1 MAKYKA
7 KHDLEAGYDTE
18 YLEVKG
24 GVLLTSSDGIIYY
37 GDKAV
42 CDDDSPMCND
52 DLELIEV

>member
-37 GDKAV
+37 GD
-42 CDDDSPMCND
+42 DDSPMCND